1 MTSQSLSMSPGSG
14 SAVSERANPANAPL
28 RRESTVV
35 AEPRPLPTIEDVR
48 AAARRLEG
56 IAVRTPLIG
65 SPKADERIGFRLLLK
80 AETLQRTGS
89 FKFRGA
95 YNALAQL
102 DTRQRKAGVVSY
114 SSGNHAQGLACAAQ
128 LLGISA
134 TVVMPADAPSM
145 KAVNTRSYGAEV
157 VFYDRYRED
166 RVAIAERIAAQRGAT
181 VIPSF
186 DDPQV
191 LSGQGTAALEMVA
204 QAAAMNARLDV
215 VVIPCSGGGLAS
227 GCALALSAESRRTA
241 IYTAEPVGI
250 DDMRRSLAAGE
261 RVSSDP
267 AARSICDSLTTRTPG
282 ELTFSINRRLLAGGL
297 AVNDDEV
304 LRAMAIAF
312 TDYKL
317 VVEPGGAAALAAVL
331 AGKLELAGK
340 TVGVIA
346 SGGNVERETFIR
358 ALSIH

>member
-1 MTSQSLSMSPGSG
+1 MMNV
-14 SAVSERANPANAPL
+14 SALPVS
-28 RRESTVV
+28 SSD
-35 AEPRPLPTIEDVR
+35 ID
-48 AAARRLEG
+48 AAARVLAPF
-56 IAVRTPLIG
+56 AVRTPLL
-65 SPKADERIGFRLLLK
+65 SPPVLSERVGARVFLK
-80 AETLQRTGS
+80 PEVLQRTGS

-95 YNALAQL
+95 FNKLSSIPMDA
-102 DTRQRKAGVVSY
+102 RGGGVVAY
-114 SSGNHAQGLACAAQ
+114 SSGNHAQGLAAAAQ

-191 LSGQGTAALEMVA
+191 LSGQGTAALEMIA
-204 QAAAMNARLDV
+204 QAADMGARLDV

-227 GCALALSAESRRTA
+227 GCALALSAESPGTA
-241 IYTAEPVGI
+241 TYTAEPVGI

-261 RVSSDP
+261 RVTSDP
-267 AARSICDSLTTRTPG
+267 GTRSICDSLTTRTPG
-282 ELTFSINRRLLAGGL
+282 ELTFAINRSLLAGGL

-304 LRAMAIAF
+304 LRAMAAAF

-331 AGKLELAGK
+331 AGKLDLQGK
-340 TVGVIA
+340 TVAVIA
-346 SGGNVERETFIR
+346 SGGNVEGETFIR
-358 ALSIH
+358 ALGIH